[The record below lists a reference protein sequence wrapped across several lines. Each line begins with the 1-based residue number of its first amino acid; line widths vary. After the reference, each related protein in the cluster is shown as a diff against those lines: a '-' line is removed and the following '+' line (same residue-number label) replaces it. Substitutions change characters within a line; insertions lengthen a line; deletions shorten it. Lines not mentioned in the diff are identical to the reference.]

1 MKFKNFMCVFS
12 LTIDSVGVLVRATQE
27 MRQSHQ
33 QGGEAGQQS
42 SASNE
47 PWSVDST
54 PKEAHKDDED
64 SVSYLDMNPKVW
76 Q

>member
-1 MKFKNFMCVFS
+1 MNFKKFMFVFS
-12 LTIDSVGVLVRATQE
+12 LTNDSVGVFVRSTQE
-27 MRQSHQ
+27 MWQSHQ

-47 PWSVDST
+47 PWPVDST

-64 SVSYLDMNPKVW
+64 SVSYLDMNPTVW